1 MKKLLC
7 LLLCLVCLPTFALAE
22 VDLDSLTFVELIELR
37 EQITAEITSR
47 PEWKEVFVPAGVYEV
62 GVDIPA
68 GRWTLTL
75 ADTEYFGYTYG
86 NVLNETKTDVS
97 YSADLFTSAY
107 ASSKEYIMH
116 SAYPQ
121 ESLSIEIQEG
131 NFIVIVG
138 NCYFTPYIR
147 PTLGF

>member
-7 LLLCLVCLPTFALAE
+7 LLLCLLCLPTFALAE

-68 GRWTLTL
+68 GHWTITPQN
-75 ADTEYFGYTYG
+75 DSVSFNYG
-86 NVLNETKTDVS
+86 SALNDTKTNIDYAKMTTTGSAAKAGTSMSDFFGMESVS
-97 YSADLFTSAY
+97 
-107 ASSKEYIMH
+107 IN
-116 SAYPQ
+116 
-121 ESLSIEIQEG
+121 LSEG
-131 NFIVIVG
+131 NWIYLDNPSV
-138 NCYFTPYIR
+138 FTPYIR
-147 PTLGF
+147 PSLGF